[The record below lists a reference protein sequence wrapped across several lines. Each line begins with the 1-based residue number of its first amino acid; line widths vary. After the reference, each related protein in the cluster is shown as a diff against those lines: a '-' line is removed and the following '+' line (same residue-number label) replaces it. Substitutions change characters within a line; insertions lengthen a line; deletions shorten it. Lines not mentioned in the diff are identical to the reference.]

1 VRIHIFSARR
11 LAEDLAAGRVSAQEQ
26 ALYLA
31 LSFCVWNVVFYLY
44 VVPAPVAEG
53 HIFWWLWL
61 MELFFVVLVNITGV
75 LFCLRKC
82 RVEPKKN
89 FLIFFSCLYLPVS
102 VSTFA
107 VIWGAFHIVTTAP
120 WTLVRHEMLPSWFPD
135 FPWLS
140 SLLAY
145 DVLRFFL
152 YVGTIFAIFLRTG
165 EYLERI
171 ADLQESANSGVQATP
186 ASGRA

>member
-1 VRIHIFSARR
+1 MRIHIFSARR
-11 LAEDLAAGRVSAQEQ
+11 LAEALAAGRVSAHEQ

-31 LSFCVWNVVFYLY
+31 LSFCVWSVVFYLY
-44 VVPAPVAEG
+44 VVPPPLAEG
-53 HIFWWLWL
+53 RIFWWLWS
-61 MELFFVVLVNITGV
+61 MEFFFVILFNITGV

-102 VSTFA
+102 LSTFA
-107 VIWGAFHIVTTAP
+107 VVWGAFHLLTTVP
-120 WTLVRHEMLPSWFPD
+120 WMLARYGMLPGWFPE
-135 FPWLS
+135 FAWLS
-140 SLLAY
+140 SVPTY

-152 YVGTIFAIFLRTG
+152 YIGTIFVIFLRTG
-165 EYLERI
+165 EHIGRI
-171 ADLQESANSGVQATP
+171 ADLQESANSGVQAPP

>member
-1 VRIHIFSARR
+1 VRIHIFSAKK

-31 LSFCVWNVVFYLY
+31 LSFCVWSVVSYLY
-44 VVPAPVAEG
+44 VVPPPLAEG
-53 HIFWWLWL
+53 RIFWWLWS
-61 MELFFVVLVNITGV
+61 MEFFFVVLFNITGV

-89 FLIFFSCLYLPVS
+89 FLIFFSCLYLPVC

-107 VIWGAFHIVTTAP
+107 IAWGAFHLVTTVP
-120 WTLVRHEMLPSWFPD
+120 WTLARHGMLPGWFPD
-135 FPWLS
+135 FPWFS
-140 SLLAY
+140 SLPTY

-152 YVGTIFAIFLRTG
+152 LIGTTFAIFLRTG
-165 EYLERI
+165 EYIERV
-171 ADLQESANSGVQATP
+171 AVLQESANRDVQATP
-186 ASGRA
+186 ARGRA

>member
-1 VRIHIFSARR
+1 VRIHIFSAKK

-31 LSFCVWNVVFYLY
+31 LSFCVWSVVSYLY
-44 VVPAPVAEG
+44 VVPPPLAEG
-53 HIFWWLWL
+53 RIFWWFWL
-61 MELFFVVLVNITGV
+61 MEFFFVVLFTITGV

-102 VSTFA
+102 LSTFA
-107 VIWGAFHIVTTAP
+107 IVWGGFHLVTTVP
-120 WTLVRHEMLPSWFPD
+120 WTLVGYGMLPAWFAD
-135 FPWLS
+135 LPWLT
-140 SLLAY
+140 SLPTY

-152 YVGTIFAIFLRTG
+152 YIGTIFAIFLRTG
-165 EYLERI
+165 EHIERI

-186 ASGRA
+186 ASGRP